1 MAPGAVEN
9 GQVASEAIS
18 SGVFSQ
24 LSSKLEKLEASN
36 TDTVVVVNGTT
47 QPEDKL
53 TTDEKEEEA
62 EVGKVGMECDLKNLY
77 QKEDDR
83 GRHTWTDKYP
93 DDLDEA
99 AENEM
104 TARYAILVRN
114 KKSFDSRKKLEID
127 SIVVQSPLLK
137 NVLTKVLKDYPGV
150 TPTLKRLVF
159 QAPFN
164 PFVHR
169 WTEFTNALD
178 LQEDEETK
186 KHLQLLYR
194 TLEAELKDTIA
205 AKNDYITNKVIT
217 FEHLWTIFQP
227 GATLYTEEWTRH
239 CGSKF
244 SSGNYFEHPKYGPCY
259 GVNSQRVDWDGDRF
273 GYASCQHLILAF
285 GGTMQISALDA
296 FPLEFHPEQKK
307 IQALLLK
314 RGKLFEHY
322 HGYHYKA
329 YKAFAIGKD
338 MCGRDIKVT
347 VDSRI
352 IVDTFAYGKFNP
364 NSLPQLAPLKIKSK
378 ASTTEEDSD
387 DEGSNY
393 ESEDEDDAGSY
404 AGSHDSVAGK
414 EIKRIPLTDQQ
425 LIHCSPLLKGYAL
438 KTKRWL
444 SFFVDS
450 VSEISFNSSAFSS
463 LVLPEDQKELILAF
477 AESQVKYKNTFDDVI
492 SGKGKGIIML
502 LSGGPGIGKTLT
514 AESVAENMRTPL
526 YMMSAGDL
534 GVKSSEVESSLTTI
548 LEMVAKWN
556 AVLLLDECDVF
567 LEARSAHD
575 LERNKIVSI
584 FLRTLE
590 YYEGILFLTTNR
602 VKNMDPAFQSR
613 IHISMEYPG
622 LDQVSR
628 TLVWKNFLERGV
640 SHELSEEEIAKLANV
655 EINGRQIKNVLKTGQ
670 LLACHKGVP
679 LQYAHL
685 RTVLNVE
692 RKQLELE

>member
-1 MAPGAVEN
+1 MAPSAVEN
-9 GQVASEAIS
+9 GHAAQEGTS
-18 SGVFSQ
+18 SDVSSQ
-24 LSSKLEKLEASN
+24 LNIK
-36 TDTVVVVNGTT
+36 TDKVNGHS
-47 QPEDKL
+47 PESAVPVNGNTKAEDISA
-53 TTDEKEEEA
+53 KEEEPE
-62 EVGKVGMECDLKNLY
+62 EVTKVGMECGLKNLY

-150 TPTLKRLVF
+150 TPTLKRLIF

-178 LQEDEETK
+178 QQEDEETK
-186 KHLQLLYR
+186 KHLELLYK

-205 AKNDYITNKVIT
+205 AKNDYIKNKVIT

-227 GATLYTEEWTRH
+227 GATLYTEQWGRD

-244 SSGNYFEHPKYGPCY
+244 SNGNYFDHPKYGPCY
-259 GVNSQRVDWDGDRF
+259 GVNSQKVEWDGDRF

-307 IQALLLK
+307 IQASLLK

-347 VDSRI
+347 VDSRVI
-352 IVDTFAYGKFNP
+352 IDTFAYGKFNP
-364 NSLPQLAPLKIKSK
+364 NSLPHLAPLKIKSK
-378 ASTTEEDSD
+378 AAVSDEEDSE
-387 DEGSNY
+387 DEGSVY
-393 ESEDEDDAGSY
+393 DSEDDDDLA
-404 AGSHDSVAGK
+404 SHDSVAGK
-414 EIKRIPLTDQQ
+414 EIKRIPLSDQQ
-425 LIHCSPLLKGYAL
+425 LIHCSPLLKGYTL

-450 VSEISFNSSAFSS
+450 VSEIVWNSSAFAN

-477 AESQVKYKNTFDDVI
+477 AESQVKYKDNFDDVI

-534 GVKSSEVESSLTTI
+534 GIKSSEVETSLTTI

-622 LDQVSR
+622 LDKVSR
-628 TLVWKNFLERGV
+628 TQVWKNFLERGV
-640 SHELSEEEIAKLANV
+640 KHDLSEDDIAKLADV

-679 LQYAHL
+679 LQYSHL
-685 RTVLNVE
+685 KTVLNVE
-692 RKQLELE
+692 RQDLELA

>member
-1 MAPGAVEN
+1 MARTMDAPPIASVEKTEVKSNGAVN
-9 GQVASEAIS
+9 GHTKSED
-18 SGVFSQ
+18 
-24 LSSKLEKLEASN
+24 KP
-36 TDTVVVVNGTT
+36 TDT
-47 QPEDKL
+47 
-53 TTDEKEEEA
+53 KEEE
-62 EVGKVGMECDLKNLY
+62 VTKVGMECDLKNLY

-99 AENEM
+99 AENEI

-127 SIVVQSPLLK
+127 SIVIQSPLLK

-150 TPTLKRLVF
+150 TPTLKRLIF

-164 PFVHR
+164 AFVHR
-169 WTEFTNALD
+169 WTELTKALD
-178 LQEDEETK
+178 QQEDKETR
-186 KHLQLLYR
+186 KHLQLLYNV
-194 TLEAELKDTIA
+194 LEAELRDIIA
-205 AKNDYITNKVIT
+205 AKADYIKNKVIT

-227 GATLYTEEWTRH
+227 GATLYTEEWGRD

-244 SSGNYFEHPKYGPCY
+244 SNGNYFEHAKYGPCY
-259 GVNSQRVDWDGDRF
+259 GVNTQKVDWDGDRF
-273 GYASCQHLILAF
+273 GYANHQHLVLAY
-285 GGTMQISALDA
+285 GGTRPIASLDA

-307 IQALLLK
+307 IQAALLK
-314 RGKLFEHY
+314 RGKLFEKF
-322 HGYHYKA
+322 HGYHYKY
-329 YKAFAIGKD
+329 YKGFAIGKN
-338 MCGRDIKVT
+338 MCGQDIKVT

-352 IVDTFAYGKFNP
+352 IIDTFAYGKFNP
-364 NSLPQLAPLKIKSK
+364 NSLPHLGPLKIKSK
-378 ASTTEEDSD
+378 ASTEEED
-387 DEGSNY
+387 
-393 ESEDEDDAGSY
+393 SEDEDCFDSEYDEDDGIDTPSN
-404 AGSHDSVAGK
+404 SHDSVAGK
-414 EIKRIPLTDQQ
+414 EIKRIPLTDTQ
-425 LIHCSPLLKGYAL
+425 LIHCTSLLKGYTL

-450 VSEISFNSSAFSS
+450 VSEIIFNSSAFSS
-463 LVLPEDQKELILAF
+463 LVLPPDQKELILAF

-514 AESVAENMRTPL
+514 AESVAENMKTPL

-622 LDQVSR
+622 LDKTSR
-628 TLVWKNFLERGV
+628 MTVWKNFIERGV
-640 SHELSEEEIAKLANV
+640 SHELSEEEIGKLADV

-679 LQYAHL
+679 LQYSHL

-692 RKQLELE
+692 RKEAETEE